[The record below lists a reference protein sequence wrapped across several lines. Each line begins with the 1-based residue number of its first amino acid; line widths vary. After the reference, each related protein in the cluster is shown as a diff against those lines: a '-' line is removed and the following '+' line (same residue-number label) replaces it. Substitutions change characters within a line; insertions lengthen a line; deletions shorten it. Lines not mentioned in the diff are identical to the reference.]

1 MNLTVGFGETSDVT
15 LFDAGVP
22 GVDLFFCTVGGVP
35 IEFMGG
41 FAADE
46 ADPSAASPRRAE

>member
-35 IEFMGG
+35 LEFMGG